1 MASIVVNTSV
11 VGREGASTSNT
22 PRHERLESIGC
33 WERRKVITLYLITIT
48 ILFADM
54 NLLAPNLSI
63 VAEEFGMDDD
73 ERDVKLGGLL
83 AFGFFIVGAPISYII
98 GWMADHYNR
107 SPLFAATI
115 FFGAIGCL
123 FTVFVHT
130 YWQLY
135 ICRVMTGVS
144 IGSALPIVYS
154 LLGDLY
160 TANQRPAVAAFVST
174 GSGLGM
180 GIGQIIAG
188 SLVSWRLPFLIVAI
202 PGMVC
207 AILLLFVKD
216 PVRGRMEAAYLET
229 QRHRNIRDEE
239 VSSRLSALESSE
251 GIATYISNVTSNN
264 DLQNCGM
271 NCQEYRLSQMEQ
283 QERKSD
289 VCDDTE
295 NTDNKN
301 TVTSS
306 IVSCKGND
314 TVTLLKTPSVLLTIL
329 QAAPGKS
336 AFVLFHHMK
345 SSIQYEV
352 LVI

>member
-1 MASIVVNTSV
+1 MASIVVNTS

-73 ERDVKLGGLL
+73 ERDLKLGGLL

-115 FFGAIGCL
+115 FFGEIGCL

-160 TANQRPAVAAFVST
+160 TANQRPTIAAFVST

-188 SLVSWRLPFLIVAI
+188 SLDSWRLPFLIVAI
-202 PGMVC
+202 PGMLC

-216 PVRGRMEAAYLET
+216 PVRGGMEAAYLET

-239 VSSRLSALESSE
+239 VSSRLSASESSE

-264 DLQNCGM
+264 VLQNCGM
-271 NCQEYRLSQMEQ
+271 NCQESGSQIEL

-289 VCDDTE
+289 VCDTE
-295 NTDNKN
+295 NTDNEN

-336 AFVLFHHMK
+336 AFVFVLFYCVNAC
-345 SSIQYEV
+345 SI
-352 LVI
+352 